1 MGVLRK
7 RIWFLIIS
15 MAMIIP
21 GIVFLIIAGGLKT
34 GIDFTGGSS
43 MQIQFSDDVSQ
54 EDLRIKLEQE
64 GYINAVVQGMGENV
78 YFLRTVTV
86 NEENK
91 SKLLK
96 SLEGSLSPS
105 GVQVLSFDTVSP
117 LVAGEIVRAA
127 IWAVIAAAVGIF
139 LYLWW
144 AFRNAPSPIR
154 YGCAAIVALIHDVLI
169 VIGVFALLGY
179 LWEIEVNSMFLIAVL
194 TIIGYSVNDTIVV
207 FDRLRENI
215 ILYPN
220 RKFENN
226 VSVSIFETLGR
237 SLNTSFTLLFTLLAL
252 ILFGGQTIREFL
264 WVLLIGVIVGTY
276 SSIGVAT
283 QVLVVWEKGL
293 IKKIFKRETI
303 GSTA

>member
-1 MGVLRK
+1 MAVFQN

-15 MAMIIP
+15 MVMIIP
-21 GIVFLIIAGGLKT
+21 GIIFLIISGGLKT

-43 MQIQFSDDVSQ
+43 MQVQFSDNVSQ
-54 EDLRIKLEQE
+54 EGLRTKLEAE
-64 GYINAVVQGMGENV
+64 GYVNAVVQGMGENV
-78 YFLRTVTV
+78 YFLRIVMV
-86 NEENK
+86 DEESK
-91 SKLLK
+91 SNLLK
-96 SLEGSLSPS
+96 SLEESLSPS
-105 GVQVLSFDTVSP
+105 GVQLLSFDTVSP
-117 LVAGEIVRAA
+117 LVAAEIVRAA
-127 IWAVIAAAVGIF
+127 ILAVIAAAVGIF

-144 AFRNAPSPIR
+144 AFRNVPSPIR
-154 YGCAAIVALIHDVLI
+154 YGFAAIVALMHDVLI

-283 QVLVVWEKGL
+283 QMLVVWEKGL
-293 IKKIFKRETI
+293 IRKIFRRDAV

>member
-15 MAMIIP
+15 LSMIIP
-21 GIVFLIIAGGLKT
+21 GVIFLIISGGLRT

-43 MQIQFSDDVSQ
+43 MQLQFSEAVTQ
-54 EDLRIKLEQE
+54 EDLRTILEQE

-86 NEENK
+86 DEENK
-91 SKLLK
+91 ARLLK
-96 SLEGSLSPS
+96 SLEQTLSPS
-105 GVQVLSFDTVSP
+105 GVQLLSFDTVSP
-117 LVAGEIVRAA
+117 LVADEIVRAA
-127 IWAVIAAAVGIF
+127 IWAVVAAAIGIF

-144 AFRNAPSPIR
+144 AFRNVPSPIR
-154 YGCAAIVALIHDVLI
+154 YGCAAIVALIHDVVI
-169 VIGVFALLGY
+169 VIGVFAILGY

-194 TIIGYSVNDTIVV
+194 TIIGYSVIDTIVV

-220 RKFENN
+220 RQFDNN
-226 VSVSIFETLGR
+226 VSFSIFETLGR

-293 IKKIFKRETI
+293 IKKMFRRE
-303 GSTA
+303 SVRSPA

>member
-1 MGVLRK
+1 MAVFQN

-15 MAMIIP
+15 MVMIIP
-21 GIVFLIIAGGLKT
+21 GIIFLIISGGLKT

-43 MQIQFSDDVSQ
+43 MQVQFSDNVSQ
-54 EDLRIKLEQE
+54 EGLRTKLEAE
-64 GYINAVVQGMGENV
+64 GYVNAVVQGMGENV
-78 YFLRTVTV
+78 YFLRIVMV
-86 NEENK
+86 DEESK
-91 SKLLK
+91 SNLLK
-96 SLEGSLSPS
+96 SLEESLSPS
-105 GVQVLSFDTVSP
+105 GVQLLSFDTVSP
-117 LVAGEIVRAA
+117 LVAAEIVRAA
-127 IWAVIAAAVGIF
+127 ILAVIAAAVGIF

-144 AFRNAPSPIR
+144 AFRNVPSPIR
-154 YGCAAIVALIHDVLI
+154 YGFAAIVALMHDVLI

-293 IKKIFKRETI
+293 IRKIFRRDTV

>member
-1 MGVLRK
+1 LGVLRK

-144 AFRNAPSPIR
+144 AFRNVPSPIR

>member
-1 MGVLRK
+1 MGVFRK

-15 MAMIIP
+15 LAMIIP
-21 GIVFLIIAGGLKT
+21 GIVFFAIAGGLKT

-54 EDLRIKLEQE
+54 ENLRIKLEEE
-64 GYINAVVQGMGENV
+64 GYVNAIVQRMGGNV

-86 NEENK
+86 NED
-91 SKLLK
+91 SKANLLK
-96 SLEGSLSPS
+96 KLEETLSPN
-105 GVQVLSFDTVSP
+105 GVQLLSFDTVSP

-127 IWAVIAAAVGIF
+127 IWAVIAAAIGIF

-144 AFRNAPSPIR
+144 AFRNVPSPIR
-154 YGCAAIVALIHDVLI
+154 YGCAAIIALLHDVFI

-179 LWEIEVNSMFLIAVL
+179 LWDIEVNSMFLIAVL

-220 RKFENN
+220 RDFGNN

-264 WVLLIGVIVGTY
+264 WVLLIGVVVGTY

-283 QVLVVWEKGL
+283 QVLVVWENGT
-293 IKKIFKRETI
+293 IKKLFKRD
-303 GSTA
+303 TASSAA

>member
-15 MAMIIP
+15 LGMIIP
-21 GIVFLIIAGGLKT
+21 GIVFLIIAGGLRT
-34 GIDFTGGSS
+34 GIDFTGGYS
-43 MQIQFSDDVSQ
+43 MQVQFSEDVTQ
-54 EDLRIKLEQE
+54 EDLRTILEQE
-64 GYINAVVQGMGENV
+64 GYINAVVQGMGENI
-78 YFLRTVTV
+78 YFLRTITID
-86 NEENK
+86 EANK

-96 SLEGSLSPS
+96 SLEQSISPS

-117 LVAGEIVRAA
+117 LVADEIVRAA
-127 IWAVIAAAVGIF
+127 IWAVIAAAIGIF

-144 AFRNAPSPIR
+144 AFRNVPSPIR
-154 YGCAAIVALIHDVLI
+154 YGFAAIVALIHDVLI

-220 RKFENN
+220 RQFENN

-252 ILFGGQTIREFL
+252 IVFGGQTIREFL

-293 IKKIFKRETI
+293 IKKIFRRD
-303 GSTA
+303 SARSAA

>member
-7 RIWFLIIS
+7 RIWFRIIS
-15 MAMIIP
+15 LGMIIP
-21 GIVFLIIAGGLKT
+21 GIVFLIIAGGLRT

-43 MQIQFSDDVSQ
+43 MQVQFSEDVTQ
-54 EDLRIKLEQE
+54 EDLRTILEQE
-64 GYINAVVQGMGENV
+64 GYINAVVQGMGENI
-78 YFLRTVTV
+78 YFLRTITID
-86 NEENK
+86 EANK

-96 SLEGSLSPS
+96 SLEQSISPS

-117 LVAGEIVRAA
+117 LVADEIVRAA
-127 IWAVIAAAVGIF
+127 IWAVIAAAIGIF

-144 AFRNAPSPIR
+144 AFRNVPSPIR
-154 YGCAAIVALIHDVLI
+154 YGFAAIVALIHDVLI
-169 VIGVFALLGY
+169 VIGVFAILGY

-220 RKFENN
+220 RQFENN

-252 ILFGGQTIREFL
+252 IVFGGQTIREFL

-293 IKKIFKRETI
+293 IKKIFRRD
-303 GSTA
+303 SARSAA

>member
-15 MAMIIP
+15 LGMIIP
-21 GIVFLIIAGGLKT
+21 GIVFLIIAGGLRT

-43 MQIQFSDDVSQ
+43 MQVQFSEDVTQ
-54 EDLRIKLEQE
+54 EELRTILEQE
-64 GYINAVVQGMGENV
+64 GYINAVVQGMGENI
-78 YFLRTVTV
+78 YFLRTITID
-86 NEENK
+86 EANK

-96 SLEGSLSPS
+96 SLEQSISPS

-117 LVAGEIVRAA
+117 LVADEIVRAA
-127 IWAVIAAAVGIF
+127 IWAVIAAAIGIF

-144 AFRNAPSPIR
+144 AFRNVPSPIR
-154 YGCAAIVALIHDVLI
+154 YGFAAIVALIHDVLI

-220 RKFENN
+220 RQFENN

-283 QVLVVWEKGL
+283 QVLVDWEKGL
-293 IKKIFKRETI
+293 IKKIFRRD
-303 GSTA
+303 SARSAA

>member
-7 RIWFLIIS
+7 RIWFRIIS
-15 MAMIIP
+15 LGMIIP
-21 GIVFLIIAGGLKT
+21 GIVFLIIAGGLRT

-43 MQIQFSDDVSQ
+43 MQVQFSEDVTQ
-54 EDLRIKLEQE
+54 EDLRTILEQE
-64 GYINAVVQGMGENV
+64 GYINAVVQGMGENI
-78 YFLRTVTV
+78 YFLRTITID
-86 NEENK
+86 EANK

-96 SLEGSLSPS
+96 SLEQSISPS

-117 LVAGEIVRAA
+117 LVADEIVRAA
-127 IWAVIAAAVGIF
+127 IWAVIAAAIGIF

-144 AFRNAPSPIR
+144 AFRNVPSPIR
-154 YGCAAIVALIHDVLI
+154 YGFAAIVALIHDVLI

-220 RKFENN
+220 RQFENN

-252 ILFGGQTIREFL
+252 IVFGGQTIREFL

-293 IKKIFKRETI
+293 IKKIFRRD
-303 GSTA
+303 SARSAA

>member
-1 MGVLRK
+1 MV
-7 RIWFLIIS
+7 
-15 MAMIIP
+15 MIIP
-21 GIVFLIIAGGLKT
+21 GIIFLIISGGLKT

-43 MQIQFSDDVSQ
+43 MQVQFSDNVSQ
-54 EDLRIKLEQE
+54 EGLRTKLEAE
-64 GYINAVVQGMGENV
+64 GYVNAVVQGMGENV
-78 YFLRTVTV
+78 YFLRIVMV
-86 NEENK
+86 SEESK
-91 SKLLK
+91 SNLLK
-96 SLEGSLSPS
+96 SLEESLSPS
-105 GVQVLSFDTVSP
+105 GVQLLSFDTVSP
-117 LVAGEIVRAA
+117 LVAAEIVRAA
-127 IWAVIAAAVGIF
+127 ILAVIAAAVGIF

-144 AFRNAPSPIR
+144 AFRNVPSPIR
-154 YGCAAIVALIHDVLI
+154 YGFAAIVALMHDALI

-293 IKKIFKRETI
+293 IRKIFRRDTV
-303 GSTA
+303 GSKA

>member
-15 MAMIIP
+15 LGMIMP
-21 GIVFLIIAGGLKT
+21 GIVFLIIAGGLRT

-43 MQIQFSDDVSQ
+43 MQVQFSEDVTQ
-54 EDLRIKLEQE
+54 EELRTILEQE
-64 GYINAVVQGMGENV
+64 GYINAVVQGMGENI
-78 YFLRTVTV
+78 YFLRTITID
-86 NEENK
+86 EANK

-96 SLEGSLSPS
+96 SLEQSISPS
-105 GVQVLSFDTVSP
+105 GVKVLSFDTVSP
-117 LVAGEIVRAA
+117 LVADEIVRAA
-127 IWAVIAAAVGIF
+127 IWAVIAAAIGIF

-144 AFRNAPSPIR
+144 AFRNVPSPIR
-154 YGCAAIVALIHDVLI
+154 YGFAAIVALIHDVLI

-220 RKFENN
+220 RQFENN

-252 ILFGGQTIREFL
+252 IVFGGQTIREFL

-293 IKKIFKRETI
+293 IKKIFRRD
-303 GSTA
+303 SARSAA

>member
-43 MQIQFSDDVSQ
+43 MQIEFSDDVSQ

-144 AFRNAPSPIR
+144 AFRNVPSPIR

>member
-1 MGVLRK
+1 MAVFQN
-7 RIWFLIIS
+7 RIWFLILS
-15 MAMIIP
+15 MVMIIP
-21 GIVFLIIAGGLKT
+21 GIIFLIISGGLKT

-43 MQIQFSDDVSQ
+43 MQVQFSDNVSQ
-54 EDLRIKLEQE
+54 EGLRTKLEAE
-64 GYINAVVQGMGENV
+64 GYVNAVVQGMGENV
-78 YFLRTVTV
+78 YFLRIVMV
-86 NEENK
+86 DEESK
-91 SKLLK
+91 SNLLK
-96 SLEGSLSPS
+96 SLEESLSPS
-105 GVQVLSFDTVSP
+105 GVQLLSFDTVSP
-117 LVAGEIVRAA
+117 LVAAEIVRAA
-127 IWAVIAAAVGIF
+127 ILAVIAAAVGIF

-144 AFRNAPSPIR
+144 AFRNVPSPIR
-154 YGCAAIVALIHDVLI
+154 YGFAAIVALMHDALI

-293 IKKIFKRETI
+293 IRKIFRRDTV

>member
-1 MGVLRK
+1 MIIPGV
-7 RIWFLIIS
+7 IFLIIS
-15 MAMIIP
+15 
-21 GIVFLIIAGGLKT
+21 GGLRT

-43 MQIQFSDDVSQ
+43 MQLQFSEAVTQ
-54 EDLRIKLEQE
+54 EDLRTILEQE

-86 NEENK
+86 DEENK
-91 SKLLK
+91 ARLLK
-96 SLEGSLSPS
+96 SLEQTLSPS
-105 GVQVLSFDTVSP
+105 GVQLLSFDTVSP
-117 LVAGEIVRAA
+117 LVADEIVRAA
-127 IWAVIAAAVGIF
+127 IWAVVAAAIGIF

-144 AFRNAPSPIR
+144 AFRNVPSPIR
-154 YGCAAIVALIHDVLI
+154 YGCAAIVALIHDVVI
-169 VIGVFALLGY
+169 VIGVFAILGY

-220 RKFENN
+220 RQFDNN
-226 VSVSIFETLGR
+226 VSFSIFETLGR

-293 IKKIFKRETI
+293 IKKMFRRE
-303 GSTA
+303 SVRSPA

>member
-15 MAMIIP
+15 LGMIMP
-21 GIVFLIIAGGLKT
+21 GIVFLIIAGGLRT

-43 MQIQFSDDVSQ
+43 MQVQFSEDVTQ
-54 EDLRIKLEQE
+54 EDLRTILEQE

-78 YFLRTVTV
+78 YFLRTVTID
-86 NEENK
+86 EENK

-96 SLEGSLSPS
+96 SLEQSISPS

-117 LVAGEIVRAA
+117 LVADEIVRAA
-127 IWAVIAAAVGIF
+127 IWAVIAAAIGIF

-144 AFRNAPSPIR
+144 AFRNVPSPIR
-154 YGCAAIVALIHDVLI
+154 YGFAAIVALIHDVLI

-194 TIIGYSVNDTIVV
+194 TIIGYSGNGTIVV

-220 RKFENN
+220 RQFENN

-252 ILFGGQTIREFL
+252 IVFGGQTIREFL

-293 IKKIFKRETI
+293 IKKIFRRD
-303 GSTA
+303 SARSAA

>member
-144 AFRNAPSPIR
+144 AFRNVPSPIR

-179 LWEIEVNSMFLIAVL
+179 FWEIEVNSMFLIAVL

-293 IKKIFKRETI
+293 IKKMFKRETI
-303 GSTA
+303 GSAA

>member
-15 MAMIIP
+15 LSMIIP
-21 GIVFLIIAGGLKT
+21 GVIFLIISGGLRT

-43 MQIQFSDDVSQ
+43 MQLQFSEAVTQ
-54 EDLRIKLEQE
+54 EDLRTILEQE

-86 NEENK
+86 DEENK
-91 SKLLK
+91 ARLLK
-96 SLEGSLSPS
+96 SLEQTLSPS
-105 GVQVLSFDTVSP
+105 GVQLLSFDTVSP
-117 LVAGEIVRAA
+117 LVADEIVRAA
-127 IWAVIAAAVGIF
+127 IWAVVAAAIGIF

-144 AFRNAPSPIR
+144 AFRNVPSPIR
-154 YGCAAIVALIHDVLI
+154 YGCAAIVALIHDVVI
-169 VIGVFALLGY
+169 VIGVFAILGY

-220 RKFENN
+220 RQFDNN
-226 VSVSIFETLGR
+226 VSFSIFETLGR

-293 IKKIFKRETI
+293 IKKMFRRE
-303 GSTA
+303 SVRSPA

>member
-15 MAMIIP
+15 LGMIIP
-21 GIVFLIIAGGLKT
+21 GIVFLIIAGGLRT

-43 MQIQFSDDVSQ
+43 MQVQFSEDVTQ
-54 EDLRIKLEQE
+54 EELRTILEQE
-64 GYINAVVQGMGENV
+64 GYINAVVQGMGENI
-78 YFLRTVTV
+78 YFLRTITID
-86 NEENK
+86 EANK

-96 SLEGSLSPS
+96 SLEQSISPS

-117 LVAGEIVRAA
+117 LVADEIVRAA
-127 IWAVIAAAVGIF
+127 IWAVIAAAIGIF

-144 AFRNAPSPIR
+144 AFRNVPSPIR
-154 YGCAAIVALIHDVLI
+154 YGFAAIVALIHDVLI

-220 RKFENN
+220 RRFENN

-252 ILFGGQTIREFL
+252 IVFGGQTIREFL

-293 IKKIFKRETI
+293 IKKIFRRD
-303 GSTA
+303 SARSVA

>member
-1 MGVLRK
+1 MAVFRK

-21 GIVFLIIAGGLKT
+21 GIIFLIIAGGLKT

-43 MQIQFSDDVSQ
+43 MQVQFSDNVSQ
-54 EDLRIKLEQE
+54 EDLRTKLEAA
-64 GYINAVVQGMGENV
+64 GYVNAVVQGMGENV
-78 YFLRTVTV
+78 YFLRIVMV
-86 NEENK
+86 NEESK
-91 SKLLK
+91 SNLLK
-96 SLEGSLSPS
+96 TLEESLSPS
-105 GVQVLSFDTVSP
+105 GVQLLSFDTVSP

-144 AFRNAPSPIR
+144 AFRNVPSPIR
-154 YGCAAIVALIHDVLI
+154 YGFAAIFALIHDVLI
-169 VIGVFALLGY
+169 VIGVFAILGY
-179 LWEIEVNSMFLIAVL
+179 IWEIEVNSMFLIAVL

-283 QVLVVWEKGL
+283 QMLVVWEKGL
-293 IKKIFKRETI
+293 IRKIFRRDAV

>member
-1 MGVLRK
+1 MGVFRK

-15 MAMIIP
+15 LAMIIP
-21 GIVFLIIAGGLKT
+21 GIVFFAIAGGLKT

-54 EDLRIKLEQE
+54 ENLRIKLEEE
-64 GYINAVVQGMGENV
+64 GYANAIVQGMGGNV

-86 NEENK
+86 NEDNK
-91 SKLLK
+91 ANLLK
-96 SLEGSLSPS
+96 KLEETLSPN
-105 GVQVLSFDTVSP
+105 GVQLLSFDTVSP
-117 LVAGEIVRAA
+117 LVANEIVGAA
-127 IWAVIAAAVGIF
+127 IWAVIAAAIGIF

-144 AFRNAPSPIR
+144 AFRNVPSPIR
-154 YGCAAIVALIHDVLI
+154 YGFAAIIALLHDVFI

-179 LWEIEVNSMFLIAVL
+179 LWDIEVNSMFLIAVL

-220 RKFENN
+220 RDFGNN

-264 WVLLIGVIVGTY
+264 WVLLIGVVVGTY

-283 QVLVVWEKGL
+283 QVLVVWENGA
-293 IKKIFKRETI
+293 IKKLFKRD
-303 GSTA
+303 TASSAA

>member
-1 MGVLRK
+1 LAVFQN

-15 MAMIIP
+15 MVMIIP
-21 GIVFLIIAGGLKT
+21 GIIFLIISGGLKT

-43 MQIQFSDDVSQ
+43 MQVQFSDNVSQ
-54 EDLRIKLEQE
+54 EGLRTKLEAE
-64 GYINAVVQGMGENV
+64 GYVNAVVQGMGENV
-78 YFLRTVTV
+78 YFLRIVMV
-86 NEENK
+86 DEESK
-91 SKLLK
+91 SNLLK
-96 SLEGSLSPS
+96 SLEESLSPS
-105 GVQVLSFDTVSP
+105 GVQLLSFDTVSP
-117 LVAGEIVRAA
+117 LVAAEIVRAA
-127 IWAVIAAAVGIF
+127 ILAVIAAAVGIF

-144 AFRNAPSPIR
+144 AFRNVPSPIR
-154 YGCAAIVALIHDVLI
+154 YGFAAIVALMHDVLI

-293 IKKIFKRETI
+293 IRKIFRRDTV

>member
-1 MGVLRK
+1 
-7 RIWFLIIS
+7 
-15 MAMIIP
+15 
-21 GIVFLIIAGGLKT
+21 
-34 GIDFTGGSS
+34 
-43 MQIQFSDDVSQ
+43 
-54 EDLRIKLEQE
+54 
-64 GYINAVVQGMGENV
+64 MGENV
-78 YFLRTVTV
+78 YFLRTVTID
-86 NEENK
+86 EENK

-96 SLEGSLSPS
+96 SLEQSISPS

-117 LVAGEIVRAA
+117 LVADEIVRAA
-127 IWAVIAAAVGIF
+127 IWAVIAAAIGIF

-144 AFRNAPSPIR
+144 AFRNVPSPIR
-154 YGCAAIVALIHDVLI
+154 YGFAAIVALIHDVLI

-220 RKFENN
+220 RQFENN

-252 ILFGGQTIREFL
+252 IVFGGQTIREFL

-293 IKKIFKRETI
+293 IKKIFRRD
-303 GSTA
+303 SARSAA

>member
-1 MGVLRK
+1 
-7 RIWFLIIS
+7 

-144 AFRNAPSPIR
+144 AFRNVPSPIR

>member
-1 MGVLRK
+1 
-7 RIWFLIIS
+7 
-15 MAMIIP
+15 
-21 GIVFLIIAGGLKT
+21 
-34 GIDFTGGSS
+34 
-43 MQIQFSDDVSQ
+43 
-54 EDLRIKLEQE
+54 
-64 GYINAVVQGMGENV
+64 MGENV

-144 AFRNAPSPIR
+144 AFRNVPSPIR

>member
-1 MGVLRK
+1 
-7 RIWFLIIS
+7 
-15 MAMIIP
+15 
-21 GIVFLIIAGGLKT
+21 
-34 GIDFTGGSS
+34 
-43 MQIQFSDDVSQ
+43 
-54 EDLRIKLEQE
+54 
-64 GYINAVVQGMGENV
+64 
-78 YFLRTVTV
+78 
-86 NEENK
+86 
-91 SKLLK
+91 
-96 SLEGSLSPS
+96 
-105 GVQVLSFDTVSP
+105 
-117 LVAGEIVRAA
+117 
-127 IWAVIAAAVGIF
+127 
-139 LYLWW
+139 
-144 AFRNAPSPIR
+144 
-154 YGCAAIVALIHDVLI
+154 
-169 VIGVFALLGY
+169 
-179 LWEIEVNSMFLIAVL
+179 MFLIAVL

>member
-15 MAMIIP
+15 LSMIIP
-21 GIVFLIIAGGLKT
+21 GVIFLIISGGLRT

-43 MQIQFSDDVSQ
+43 MQLQFSEAVTQ
-54 EDLRIKLEQE
+54 EDLRTILEQE

-86 NEENK
+86 DEENK
-91 SKLLK
+91 ARLLK
-96 SLEGSLSPS
+96 SLEQTLSPS
-105 GVQVLSFDTVSP
+105 GVQLLSFDTVSP
-117 LVAGEIVRAA
+117 LVADEIVRAA
-127 IWAVIAAAVGIF
+127 IWAVVAAAIGIF

-144 AFRNAPSPIR
+144 AFRNVPSPIR
-154 YGCAAIVALIHDVLI
+154 YGCAAIVALIHDVVI
-169 VIGVFALLGY
+169 VIGVFAILGY

-220 RKFENN
+220 RQFDNN
-226 VSVSIFETLGR
+226 VSFSIFETLGR

-293 IKKIFKRETI
+293 IKKMFRRE
-303 GSTA
+303 SVSSPA

>member
-15 MAMIIP
+15 LGMIIP
-21 GIVFLIIAGGLKT
+21 GIVFLIIAGGLRT

-43 MQIQFSDDVSQ
+43 MQVQFSEDVTQ
-54 EDLRIKLEQE
+54 EELRTILEQE
-64 GYINAVVQGMGENV
+64 GYINAVVQGMGENI
-78 YFLRTVTV
+78 YFLRTITID
-86 NEENK
+86 EANK

-96 SLEGSLSPS
+96 SLEQSISPS
-105 GVQVLSFDTVSP
+105 GVQVLSFDTVAP
-117 LVAGEIVRAA
+117 LVADEIVRAA
-127 IWAVIAAAVGIF
+127 IWAVIAAAIGIF

-144 AFRNAPSPIR
+144 AFRNVPSPIR
-154 YGCAAIVALIHDVLI
+154 YGFAAIVALIHDVLI

-220 RKFENN
+220 RQFENN

-252 ILFGGQTIREFL
+252 IVFGGQTIREFL

-293 IKKIFKRETI
+293 IKKIFRRD
-303 GSTA
+303 SARSAA

>member
-1 MGVLRK
+1 MGVFRQ

-15 MAMIIP
+15 LLLIIP
-21 GIVFLIIAGGLKT
+21 GIVFFAIAGGLKT

-54 EDLRIKLEQE
+54 ENLRVKLEEE
-64 GYINAVVQGMGENV
+64 GYVNAVVQGMGQNV

-86 NEENK
+86 NEN
-91 SKLLK
+91 SKANLLK
-96 SLEGSLSPS
+96 KLEETLSPN

-127 IWAVIAAAVGIF
+127 IWAVLAAAIGIF

-144 AFRNAPSPIR
+144 AFRNVPSPIR
-154 YGCAAIVALIHDVLI
+154 YGCAAIIALLHDVLV
-169 VIGVFALLGY
+169 VIGVFALLGH
-179 LWEIEVNSMFLIAVL
+179 LWDIEVNSMFLIAVL

-220 RKFENN
+220 RKFDTN

-264 WVLLIGVIVGTY
+264 WVLLIGVLVGTY

-283 QVLVVWEKGL
+283 QVLVVWENGL
-293 IKKIFKRETI
+293 IKKMFKRN
-303 GSTA
+303 TANSSA